1 MHSKKFTLSALHLKI
16 SYILWTNLIW
26 RLLYI
31 TRQVMPYLL
40 SRGNIA
46 NAWNEISAVLMK
58 NVFLFGFSDFSFGHL
73 LKQTKEKT
81 RGRTN
86 DDQESINE
94 PTR

>member
-1 MHSKKFTLSALHLKI
+1 
-16 SYILWTNLIW
+16 
-26 RLLYI
+26 
-31 TRQVMPYLL
+31 MPYLL
-40 SRGNIA
+40 SRGNIDA
-46 NAWNEISAVLMK
+46 NAWNEISAVLTK
-58 NVFLFGFSDFSFGHL
+58 NVFLFRFNDFSFGHL